1 MDVKI
6 EDILMFYGCPCE
18 VAGTRDLSMFTDF
31 FLNPVNGTTIKKL
44 QSRVA
49 DFSLVIGRA
58 VSIAIEKGALLFR
71 VANENRSFYD
81 FFSYLV
87 NLEKKAGNIAIGIN
101 PAGCFVSDNLFTMP
115 HLLVAGATG
124 AGKSVFMHNAIIS
137 LATNGG
143 ACFRLIDLKRVE
155 LSIYNGCPFMV
166 SDCVTDAKQAEIA
179 LYNEVLEMENRYKLM
194 EKEKVNHY
202 KQLKNPL
209 LARII
214 VIDELADLMLNRET
228 RKSVENSIVRIA
240 QLGRAAGIHL
250 IVATQRPD
258 TKVIT
263 GLIKANIPAR
273 VAFTTASAIDSR
285 VIGVKGAESL
295 TGRGDG
301 IFQTTGK
308 EPQRFQ
314 GFYFESFQP
323 IDFINQVKQNAKPKP
338 KPQTQAKPKPKK
350 GGFFSGLF
358 R

>member
-1 MDVKI
+1 MENKQVQDV
-6 EDILMFYGCPCE
+6 LSFYNCPCN
-18 VAGTRDLSMFTDF
+18 VLTIRNAGNFTDY
-31 FLNPVNGTTIKKL
+31 FLQPINGTTIKKL
-44 QSRVA
+44 QSRAA

-58 VSIAIEKGALLFR
+58 VSIAIENGSLLFR

-81 FFSYLV
+81 FFSYAG
-87 NLEKKAGNIAIGIN
+87 NLEKRAGNIAIGIN
-101 PAGCFVSDNLFTMP
+101 PAGCFVSDNLFSMP

-179 LYNEVLEMENRYKLM
+179 LFNEVLEMENRYKLM
-194 EKEKVNHY
+194 EKERVNNY
-202 KQLKNPL
+202 KQLKKPL
-209 LARII
+209 LARVI
-214 VIDELADLMLNRET
+214 VIDELADLMLNRDT

-240 QLGRAAGIHL
+240 QLGRAAGMHL

-263 GLIKANIPAR
+263 GLIKANIPSR
-273 VAFTTASAIDSR
+273 IAFTTSSAIDSR
-285 VIGVKGAESL
+285 VIGVKGAENL

-314 GFYFESFQP
+314 GFYFESYQP
-323 IDFINQVKQNAKPKP
+323 IDFINLVKQNSKPA
-338 KPQTQAKPKPKK
+338 QTKRR
-350 GGFFSGLF
+350 GFLGGLF